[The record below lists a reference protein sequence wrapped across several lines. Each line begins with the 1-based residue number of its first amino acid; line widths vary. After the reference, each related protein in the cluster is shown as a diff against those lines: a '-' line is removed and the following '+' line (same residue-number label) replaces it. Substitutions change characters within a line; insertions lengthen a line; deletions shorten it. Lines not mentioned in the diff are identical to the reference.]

1 MIECFW
7 FFSKQIDPTM
17 IQTFIPWIRAMFFRA
32 KFLVVIII
40 FAFNC
45 STPTLAFPP
54 QSIADLI
61 IINAKIWTPSI
72 ETQQAIAIRS
82 DSIIAVGSNALIES
96 LIGPTTIRID
106 ARGGTVT
113 PGLND
118 AHVHFLSGSL
128 SMGQVDLT
136 EVETLIE
143 IESRIRAFVAIHRDE
158 TCIVGRGWLYGAF
171 PGGMPTKEQLDHLV
185 SDRPAIMKCYDG
197 HTVWVNSKA
206 LKLAGISRASVDP
219 PNGIIVRDP
228 STGEPTGALKEAAME
243 LLDKLIPTP
252 STEEKLLA
260 LKRGIAESHRFG
272 ITSVQEAGMKA
283 ADIELIEML
292 RVNQELKLRMN
303 VALEAKP
310 WMSEQDADQLEVI
323 RKRFPQIPIRS
334 VKFYADGVI
343 ESHTA
348 AVLQPYSNNP
358 SQGLMEYSEADF
370 DRIVAML
377 DARGWQIMIHAI
389 GDAGIRMSL
398 NAIERAVKLN
408 PSPERERRHRIEHIE
423 SINRE
428 DIPRFGQLGVIASMQ
443 PYHASP
449 NSNIFNVWAV
459 NLGPDRASR
468 AWCWKSI
475 QDAGGKL
482 AFGSDWPVVGLD
494 PSLGMH
500 TALTR
505 QTLQGEPSGGFIPEQ
520 RLPLESVLDAYTRGS
535 AFAESAEDKKG
546 TLAVGMLADVVVW
559 DRDLFSL
566 PVQQVH
572 TAKVRTTIMDGRVVF
587 QTGE

>member
-1 MIECFW
+1 
-7 FFSKQIDPTM
+7 
-17 IQTFIPWIRAMFFRA
+17 MFFRTI
-32 KFLVVIII
+32 FLVAILI

-45 STPTLAFPP
+45 STPSIAFAP
-54 QSIADLI
+54 QSLADLV
-61 IINAKIWTPSI
+61 IINAKIWTPSN

-82 DSIIAVGSNALIES
+82 DSILAVGSNAFIES
-96 LIGPTTIRID
+96 LIGPTTICID

-128 SMGQVDLT
+128 SMGQVDLI
-136 EVETLIE
+136 EVETLLE
-143 IESRIRAFVAIHRDE
+143 IETRIRAFVALHRDE
-158 TCIVGRGWLYGAF
+158 ACIVGRGWLYGAF
-171 PGGMPTKEQLDHLV
+171 PGGMPTKEQLDHLI

-206 LKLAGISRASVDP
+206 LALAGINRATADP

-243 LLDKLIPTP
+243 LVDKLIPTL

-283 ADIELIEML
+283 TDIELIEML

-303 VALEAKP
+303 VALEAKQ

-348 AVLQPYSNNP
+348 AVLQPYSNHP
-358 SQGLMEYSEADF
+358 SQGRMEYSEAEF

-423 SINRE
+423 SISRE

-482 AFGSDWPVVGLD
+482 AFGSDWPVVGID
-494 PSLGMH
+494 PRQGIH

-505 QTLQGEPSGGFIPEQ
+505 QTALGYPPNGFIPEQ
-520 RLPLESVLDAYTRGS
+520 RLSLDIVLEAYTQGS
-535 AFAESAEDKKG
+535 AFAEFAEQQKG
-546 TLAVGMLADVVVW
+546 TLEVGKLADLAVW
-559 DRDLFSL
+559 DCDLFSV
-566 PVQQVH
+566 PKH
-572 TAKVRTTIMDGRVVF
+572 NVRTAAVTHTIFGGRIVYEAVP
-587 QTGE
+587 